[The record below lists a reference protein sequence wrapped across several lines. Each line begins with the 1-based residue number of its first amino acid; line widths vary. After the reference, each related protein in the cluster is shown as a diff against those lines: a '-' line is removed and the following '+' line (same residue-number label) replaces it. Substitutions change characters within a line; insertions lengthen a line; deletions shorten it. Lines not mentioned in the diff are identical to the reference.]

1 MNVLDYSPFR
11 PDFVAAG
18 LITAHSATDH
28 PATFSSAEFT
38 RVLRRAVELHGMYRD
53 GAKGPV
59 ASTMV
64 LWHGDHSIQH
74 RFSVTC

>member
-1 MNVLDYSPFR
+1 MNQFPSFR

-28 PATFSSAEFT
+28 PATFSSAEFK
-38 RVLRRAVELHGMYRD
+38 RILRRAVELHGMYRD

-59 ASTMV
+59 ASTMA
-64 LWHGDHSIQH
+64 LRLGDHGIQH